1 MIFEWRVLMKYR
13 YCIRIKFELDNEQ
26 FRFIES
32 LPQFTSKSSLL
43 IMYKVCV
50 GCAPNCKINLKF
62 EGNENGKCYHK
73 IEFDV

>member
-1 MIFEWRVLMKYR
+1 MYERHFCRQRDLY
-13 YCIRIKFELDNEQ
+13 YTRIKFELDNEP

-32 LPQFTSKSSLL
+32 LPQFTSTSGLL

-62 EGNENGKCYHK
+62 EGNENGKCYDK
-73 IEFDV
+73 IELKI